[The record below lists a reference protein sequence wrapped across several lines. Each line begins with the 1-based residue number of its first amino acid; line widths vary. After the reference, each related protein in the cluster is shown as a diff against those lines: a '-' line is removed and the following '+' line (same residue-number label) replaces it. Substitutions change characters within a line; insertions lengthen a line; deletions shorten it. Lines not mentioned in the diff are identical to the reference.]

1 MIQKVIHY
9 DLGVVSSGKK
19 EKTKEEMFYM
29 NWKRSLAIVPLSAA
43 LLFPAGVLGADHG
56 DHGEEGNE
64 DHGHEYELNV
74 STPASDLRATLDMYL
89 SEHAF
94 LAVVAM
100 QKGIDGSDD
109 FEAAA
114 ASLANNTDDLT
125 GAIASVYGD
134 EAGEQFRGMWEDHI
148 GFFVN
153 YVTATAEGD
162 EEGREAALEALDN
175 YRADFSEFLESAT
188 DERLEAGALAEGLQ
202 MHVDQLVWA
211 FDQYNDGE
219 FESAYD
225 NVREG
230 IHHMFGVGKGLS
242 TAIVDQFSDDFDGSH
257 PDTPAADLRAD
268 LNHLLSEHAGLAA
281 LAMQKGIDGAEDF
294 DATAGALNQ
303 NTEDLSGAIAS
314 VYGDD
319 AGEAFQEQWTEHID
333 FFVNYV
339 VATAEEDEM
348 GQQEALDNL
357 DGYRVSFAEF
367 LETAT
372 EERLDA
378 SELADG
384 LQMHVDQLVGAFDSY
399 VEGDYEVAYENIR
412 EAYAHMFGVGEGL
425 SGAIVDQ
432 FPENFESGMPTDMPK
447 TGLGGMSDTN
457 QSSTW
462 ILYTVASL
470 FLASFIV
477 MIARRKA
484 VPQQ

>member
-1 MIQKVIHY
+1 
-9 DLGVVSSGKK
+9 
-19 EKTKEEMFYM
+19 M
-29 NWKRSLAIVPLSAA
+29 NWKRSLAIVPLSAT

-56 DHGEEGNE
+56 EEEHMDHG
-64 DHGHEYELNV
+64 DEYELNV

-100 QKGIDGSDD
+100 QKGIDGAED

-114 ASLANNTDDLT
+114 ASLNNNTDDLS
-125 GAIASVYGD
+125 GAIASVYSD

-148 GFFVN
+148 GFFVD
-153 YVTATAEGD
+153 YVTATAEED
-162 EEGREAALEALDN
+162 EEGREAALAELDN
-175 YRADFSEFLESAT
+175 YKAEFAQFLEGAT

-211 FDQYNDGE
+211 FDQYNEGD
-219 FESAYD
+219 FDSAYE

-230 IHHMFGVGKGLS
+230 MHHMFGVGKGLS
-242 TAIVDQFSDDFDGSH
+242 TAIGDQFSDDFDGTQA
-257 PDTPAADLRAD
+257 DTPAADLRAD
-268 LNHLLSEHAGLAA
+268 LNHLLSEHAALAA

-294 DATAGALNQ
+294 EATAGSLNN
-303 NTEDLSGAIAS
+303 NTEDLSATIAS

-319 AGEAFQEQWTEHID
+319 AGEAFQDQWSEHID

-339 VATAEEDEM
+339 VATAEEDEA

-357 DGYRVSFAEF
+357 DGYRVTFAEF

-378 SELADG
+378 SDLADG
-384 LQMHVDQLVGAFDSY
+384 FQMHVDQLVGAFDSY
-399 VEGDYEVAYENIR
+399 VEGDYETAYENIR

-432 FPENFESGMPTDMPK
+432 FPENFESGMPNEMPK
-447 TGLGGMSDTN
+447 TGMGGMSDVN

-477 MIARRKA
+477 MIARRKT
-484 VPQQ
+484 VTQQ